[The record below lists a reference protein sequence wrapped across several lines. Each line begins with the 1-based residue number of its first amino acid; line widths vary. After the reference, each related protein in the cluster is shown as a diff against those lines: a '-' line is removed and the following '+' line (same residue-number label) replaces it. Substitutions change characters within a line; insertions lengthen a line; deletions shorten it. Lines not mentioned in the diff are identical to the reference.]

1 MATRS
6 EDSNWKFKG
15 PDMVQS
21 MPTTFAS
28 SKLSRPRVAIAGF
41 QHETNTF
48 APFGA
53 PFDDFVRGGGW
64 PPLTTGAAI
73 LDLFPPIEIPIGGFI
88 GAAKDRYELVP
99 LLWAAAEPTS
109 FVSDDAFERIAGM
122 ICDGIARAGVLD
134 AIYLDLHG
142 AMVVESYQDGEGE
155 LLRRVREIVGQDIP
169 IVISLDFH
177 ANVTDA
183 MVELS
188 DGITIFRTYPHI
200 DMADTG
206 RRAFNLLEQRIS
218 HGRPFI
224 KAFRKTPFLIPLP
237 AQCTDLEPCLSLYA
251 GLPERVRGAVLN
263 VDVALGFPLADIREC
278 GPAVVAYGVDEAA
291 VAKAADMQLNDILEA
306 EERFHMSLLDVKEA
320 VERAALNG
328 RKGSLIV
335 LADVQDNP
343 GCGGTSDT
351 VGLLKGMVEG
361 GLRNSVLGLLWD
373 PETAEAAHTA
383 GPGAEL
389 NVRLG
394 GRYDYDSEPY
404 FAKVRVEA
412 LSDRVFTANGPCL
425 GGVQV
430 DLGRMARLLILDPGS
445 SVQVVVASVRF
456 QCLDQDLFRA
466 VGIEPSE
473 QSVVAVK
480 SAVHFRADFAPI
492 ADEILTVESPGAHW
506 CRNDTLDYKNL
517 RHGVRRMPISMASQ
531 RCEFHVAERLE

>member
-1 MATRS
+1 MAARS

-15 PDMVQS
+15 QEMVHS
-21 MPTTFAS
+21 TPTIFAS
-28 SKLSRPRVAIAGF
+28 SKSGRPRVAIAGF

-53 PFDDFVRGGGW
+53 SFDDFVRADGW
-64 PPLTTGAAI
+64 PAITFGAAI
-73 LDLFPPIEIPIGGFI
+73 FDVFPAIEIPIGGFI
-88 GAAKDRYELVP
+88 GAAKDTYELIP
-99 LLWAAAEPTS
+99 LVWAAAEPSS

-122 ICDGIARAGVLD
+122 ICDGITAAGALD

-155 LLRRVREIVGQDIP
+155 LLRRVREIVGRDIP

-177 ANVTDA
+177 ANVTEA

-200 DMADTG
+200 DMADSG
-206 RRAFNLLEQRIS
+206 RRAFDLLEQRIR

-224 KAFRKTPFLIPLP
+224 KAFRKAPFLIPLP

-263 VDVALGFPLADIREC
+263 ADVALGFPLADIREC

-291 VAKAADMQLNDILEA
+291 VANAADMQLNDILEA

-320 VERAALNG
+320 VEYAARNG

-351 VGLLKGMVEG
+351 IGLLKGMVEG

-373 PETAEAAHTA
+373 PEAAETAHVA
-383 GPGAEL
+383 GLGAEL

-394 GRYDYDSEPY
+394 GRYGYDSEPY
-404 FAKVRVEA
+404 DVRVRVEA
-412 LSDRVFTANGPCL
+412 LSDGVFTANGACL

-430 DLGRMARLLILDPGS
+430 HLGRMARLLILDSGS

-466 VGIEPSE
+466 VGIEPSK

-492 ADEILTVESPGAHW
+492 AEEILTVQSPGAHW
-506 CRNDTLDYKNL
+506 CRNDTLGYKNL
-517 RHGVRRMPISMASQ
+517 RDGVRSMPISMASQ
-531 RCEFHVAERLE
+531 RSEFHVAEKLE

>member
-1 MATRS
+1 M
-6 EDSNWKFKG
+6 KFRG
-15 PDMVQS
+15 QDMVHS
-21 MPTTFAS
+21 TPTAFAS
-28 SKLSRPRVAIAGF
+28 SKSGRPRVAIAGF

-53 PFDDFVRGGGW
+53 SFDDFVRADGW
-64 PPLTTGAAI
+64 PAMTFGAAI
-73 LDLFPPIEIPIGGFI
+73 LDVFPPIEIPIGGFI
-88 GAAKDRYELVP
+88 SSAKDAYELIP
-99 LLWAAAEPTS
+99 LVWAAAEPTS
-109 FVSDDAFERIAGM
+109 FVSDDAFERIAEM
-122 ICDGIARAGVLD
+122 ICDGIASAGALD

-142 AMVVESYQDGEGE
+142 AMVVEAYQDGEGE
-155 LLRRVREIVGQDIP
+155 LLRRVREIVGQDMP

-177 ANVTDA
+177 ANVTEA

-206 RRAFNLLEQRIS
+206 RRAFSLLEQRIR
-218 HGRPFI
+218 HGSPFI

-237 AQCTDLEPCLSLYA
+237 AQCTDLEPCMSLYDR
-251 GLPERVRGAVLN
+251 LPERVKGSVLN

-278 GPAVVAYGVDEAA
+278 GPAVVAYGTDEAA
-291 VAKAADMQLNDILEA
+291 VAAAADMQLNDILEA
-306 EERFHMSLLDVKEA
+306 EGRLQMSLLDVKEA
-320 VERAALNG
+320 VEHAARNG

-351 VGLLKGMVEG
+351 IGLLKGMVEG

-373 PETAEAAHTA
+373 PQTAEAAHTA
-383 GPGAEL
+383 GLGAEIH
-389 NVRLG
+389 VRLG
-394 GRYDYDSEPY
+394 GRYGYDSEPY

-412 LSDRVFTANGPCL
+412 LSDGVFTAKGPCL
-425 GGVQV
+425 GGAQV

-445 SVQVVVASVRF
+445 SVQVVVASVRY
-456 QCLDQDLFRA
+456 QCLDQDLLRV
-466 VGIEPSE
+466 VGVEPRE

-492 ADEILTVESPGAHW
+492 AEEILTVESPGAHW
-506 CRNDTLDYKNL
+506 CRNDILAYKNL
-517 RHGVRRMPISMASQ
+517 RDGVRKTPISLASQ
-531 RCEFHVAERLE
+531 QREFQIAERRE

>member
-1 MATRS
+1 MLHST
-6 EDSNWKFKG
+6 
-15 PDMVQS
+15 
-21 MPTTFAS
+21 PTTNAG
-28 SKLSRPRVAIAGF
+28 SKSGRPRLAIAGF

-53 PFDDFVRGGGW
+53 SFDDFVRAGS
-64 PPLTTGAAI
+64 PAMTFGAAI
-73 LDLFPPIEIPIGGFI
+73 LDVFPSIEIPIGGFI
-88 GAAKDRYELVP
+88 GAAKDTCELIP
-99 LLWAAAEPTS
+99 LVWAAAEPTS

-122 ICDGIARAGVLD
+122 ICDGIAGAGALD

-155 LLRRVREIVGQDIP
+155 LLRRVREIVGQDMP

-177 ANVTDA
+177 ANVTEA

-200 DMADTG
+200 DLADTG
-206 RRAFNLLEQRIS
+206 GRAFKLLEQRIR

-278 GPAVVAYGVDEAA
+278 GPAIVAYGFDETA
-291 VAKAADMQLNDILEA
+291 VAAAADMQLNDILEA
-306 EERFHMSLLDVKEA
+306 EGRFHMSLLGVKEA
-320 VERAALNG
+320 VEHAARNG

-351 VGLLKGMVEG
+351 IGLLKGMVEG

-373 PETAEAAHTA
+373 PEAAEGAHTA
-383 GPGAEL
+383 GLGAEL

-394 GRYDYDSEPY
+394 GRYGYDSEPY
-404 FAKVRVEA
+404 YVKVRVQQ
-412 LSDRVFTANGPCL
+412 LSDGVFTANGPCL
-425 GGVQV
+425 GGAQV
-430 DLGRMARLLILDPGS
+430 DLGRMARLLILDPES
-445 SVQVVVASVRF
+445 SVQVVVASVRY
-456 QCLDQDLFRA
+456 QCLEQDLLRVA
-466 VGIEPSE
+466 GIEPSE

-492 ADEILTVESPGAHW
+492 AEEILLVESPGAHW
-506 CRNDTLDYKNL
+506 CQNDILVYKNL
-517 RHGVRRMPISMASQ
+517 RDGVRRTPMSMGSQ
-531 RCEFHVAERLE
+531 QRGVRIAESRE